1 MKKSLLCVI
10 MLILLAAFVCSADD
24 GESRSFSE
32 IEQESITLLS
42 QELEESA
49 DHLMRNGEDVDD
61 IYTTLNWKSIADTFP
76 EKFDLRERG
85 TVTPVK
91 SQSPWGTCWSFATI
105 AASETSILNSL
116 GLTAKEYEERYGEEL
131 DLSEKHLAWF
141 TANAL
146 PDIADYPEGEYPFD
160 PAQAGEGL
168 HIPEDVDT
176 NPFNFGGNYALSTAS
191 LASGVGILKEKYA
204 PYGNSE
210 GLADKNGDWT
220 LPEEERFAVSYELK
234 DANILP
240 APATFDEDGNYIYRP
255 AATEAIKS
263 ELMAGRAV
271 GISFKA
277 DQSMPKMSK
286 EELRAKFE
294 KDLAENSA
302 ATDEEKAHYIDVR
315 VGDIDTADLSAEEL
329 KELVLLRLRIN
340 ALDENTYDVDSLDHD
355 QLARILMSRYFTYP
369 YEKLVE
375 AEDSERVFMSF
386 IGTDPVIYAQYTD
399 EALQSN
405 HAVTVVGWDDTF
417 SAENWP
423 EGHRPPA
430 DGVWIVKNS
439 WGTGWGTNGY
449 FLLSYYDKTLNAI
462 GSFEYV
468 VDENVQK
475 MDYLSILQYDY
486 MPSEI
491 TSSTLFDTPVY
502 AANIFDIEEDS
513 VLQYVSAMT
522 GDLNTTVT
530 ASIYLLNEDA
540 VLPTDGRLLDSITE
554 TFTFAG
560 YHRMNLSSNLL
571 LPEGA
576 RISVVILERVPGEN
590 GVQYALVNNTSL
602 SEDSVE
608 AFNEIHAE
616 EEIKL
621 QRYAKGIVN
630 RGESFISFETT
641 RWIDW
646 KDAVDMIDDNGA
658 NVYMT
663 YDNLPIKAYVYP
675 WSQVELIHDLSQ
687 RTQAVGGEAAI
698 CPEDGY
704 MLLDVAK

>member
-1 MKKSLLCVI
+1 MLMLLT
-10 MLILLAAFVCSADD
+10 AFVCSADD
-24 GESRSFSE
+24 GESLSFSE

-42 QELEESA
+42 QELEKSA

-340 ALDENTYDVDSLDHD
+340 ALDENTYDLDSLDHD
-355 QLARILMSRYFTYP
+355 QLARILMSRYFSYP
-369 YEKLVE
+369 YEQLVE
-375 AEDSERVFMSF
+375 AEDSERVYMSF
-386 IGTDPVIYAQYTD
+386 IGSDPVIYAQYTD

-468 VDENVQK
+468 VDENVLK

-576 RISVVILERVPGEN
+576 RISVVILERVPGED
-590 GVQYALVNNTSL
+590 GLEYALVNNTSL
-602 SEDSVE
+602 SEESVD

-616 EEIKL
+616 DGLSI

-630 RGESFISFETT
+630 RGESFISFEPT

-687 RTQAVGGEAAI
+687 RTPAVGGEAAI